1 MNWWNIPQHPHAAAG
16 LLGILIAAWLLG
28 EWWLARKVKRNSLFV
43 EKPSSDCDRATS
55 QESQQQWYMTA
66 RDHRRSSRFQ

>member
-1 MNWWNIPQHPHAAAG
+1 MTWWTHLSTSHAAAWSLG
-16 LLGILIAAWLLG
+16 LFIAAWLLG